1 VFDCTENLQDNKEL
15 IIHTIAHA
23 YETGILESPEYGGM
37 LGTLLALLCED
48 KVQGK
53 IGEDMTLGPIW
64 SLTPEYEKQLMAE
77 REALASKN
85 VVIGPW

>member
-1 VFDCTENLQDNKEL
+1 
-15 IIHTIAHA
+15 
-23 YETGILESPEYGGM
+23 M

-64 SLTPEYEKQLMAE
+64 SLTPEYEKQLTAE